1 MRVNF
6 RLIAGLSLLSLL
18 STQSFPAYS
27 LTLNSSL
34 LMAEQRVNRPTSS
47 NRLPVSIAI
56 RVREKAAEVMGVPLS
71 RVSILN
77 AERRTWPNGCLGLEL
92 SDILCTQARVDGW
105 LVTVN
110 SDGHGL
116 LYRTDNRGE
125 IVYLEN
131 GLSVLP
137 ASVQQAVFKAVQTQS
152 RIPPNQLRV
161 TQAHPRIWD
170 GCLGIQQPGI
180 LCPQIAIYG
189 WQVTVQGRGQRWVY
203 NTNQNGTQ
211 VRFYQEASQEN
222 PTAGAIKPIPF
233 PRQEPTPVL
242 PRDVVFQAISSGG
255 IAGRVSKVTLWSDG
269 WITWQDGNGIQTPV
283 IKQDWIS
290 PQQVQAFKQIL
301 ASQKFSQYNRLDF
314 PAPAGSAD
322 MITVT
327 LIDQQSVTRYADFN
341 LQLLPSSLRTVV
353 TAWQQVISHQ

>member
-18 STQSFPAYS
+18 STPSFPAYS
-27 LTLNSSL
+27 STLSSSI

-47 NRLPVSIAI
+47 NRLPVSVAI
-56 RVREKAAEVMGVPLS
+56 RVREKAAEVMSVPIS

-77 AERRTWPNGCLGLEL
+77 AERRIWPNGCLGLEL
-92 SDILCTQARVDGW
+92 SDLLCTQAQVEGW

-110 SDGHGL
+110 SGGHGL

-137 ASVQQAVFKAVQTQS
+137 KSVQQAVLKAVQAQS

-161 TQAHPRIWD
+161 TQAQPRIWD
-170 GCLGIQQPGI
+170 GCLGIHQPGI
-180 LCPQIAIYG
+180 MCPQIAIFG
-189 WQVTVQGRGQRWVY
+189 WQVTLQGRGQRWVY
-203 NTNQNGTQ
+203 NTNENGTQ
-211 VRFYQEASQEN
+211 VRLYREGSQDSA
-222 PTAGAIKPIPF
+222 TSGTIKPIPF
-233 PRQEPTPVL
+233 PRQELTPVL

-269 WITWQDGNGIQTPV
+269 WITWQEGNGVQTPV
-283 IKQDWIS
+283 VKQDWIS
-290 PQQVQAFKQIL
+290 PQQVQAFKQTL

-341 LQLLPSSLRTVV
+341 LELLPPGLRTVV
-353 TAWQQVISHQ
+353 NAWQQLQ